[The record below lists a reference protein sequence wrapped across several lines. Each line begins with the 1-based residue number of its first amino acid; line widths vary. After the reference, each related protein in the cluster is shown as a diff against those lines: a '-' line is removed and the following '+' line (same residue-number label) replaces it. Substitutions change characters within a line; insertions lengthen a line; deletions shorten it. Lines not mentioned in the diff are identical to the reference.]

1 MTKNLNQATKDQIK
15 DLIIQTVK
23 QEKPETAKQ
32 LIALMQERHAI
43 PPEQTTGLI
52 IELENED
59 RLHFTKKEPPT
70 PASAKEYIFSKQAA
84 WYWTTILLAT
94 VTTIAVFTI
103 TGNGVPL
110 VYFRYSLGIIFI
122 LFLPGFTL
130 VKALFPEKVPLK
142 TSSENKDTIERV
154 ALSFAIS
161 LALVPMVGLILN
173 YTPWGIRLT
182 PITLSLLGLTV
193 VFATAAILREHQTK
207 LSPAQPK
214 R

>member
-1 MTKNLNQATKDQIK
+1 MTKNLSQATKDQIK
-15 DLIIQTVK
+15 DLVIQIVNH
-23 QEKPETAKQ
+23 EKPETAKQ
-32 LIALMQERHAI
+32 LIALMQERHSI
-43 PPEQTTGLI
+43 PLEQTTNMLV
-52 IELENED
+52 ELENEG
-59 RLHFTKKEPPT
+59 RLHFTRQERST
-70 PASAKEYIFSKQAA
+70 PASVKEYIFSKQAT
-84 WYWTTILLAT
+84 WYWITILLAI

-103 TGNGVPL
+103 TGNGIPL
-110 VYFRYSLGIIFI
+110 VYLRYSLGIIFV

-142 TSSENKDTIERV
+142 TSSENMDTIERV
-154 ALSFAIS
+154 ALSFGMT

-173 YTPWGIRLT
+173 YTSWGIRLT